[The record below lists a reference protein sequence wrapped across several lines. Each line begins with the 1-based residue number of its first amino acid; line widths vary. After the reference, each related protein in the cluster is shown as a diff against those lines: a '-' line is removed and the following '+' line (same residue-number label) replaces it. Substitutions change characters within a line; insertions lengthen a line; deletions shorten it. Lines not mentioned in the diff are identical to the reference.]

1 MRNLEKVSKL
11 FMDQTSTKVI
21 STVSQEGEIHSIVA
35 GSVMVLSDDTM
46 AAAEVIMN
54 TTSENLKANNKVAIL
69 GVKGTES
76 YLVNGTVQSRLT
88 NGELF
93 DAISKKFAEMNMH
106 VKAVWTFSVDK
117 IFDEG
122 IGENSGKQIF

>member
-1 MRNLEKVSKL
+1 MRNLERVSKL

-35 GSVMVLSDDTM
+35 GSVMILSDDTM

-93 DAISKKFAEMNMH
+93 DTISKKFAEMNMH
-106 VKAVWTFSVDK
+106 VKAVWTFSIDK